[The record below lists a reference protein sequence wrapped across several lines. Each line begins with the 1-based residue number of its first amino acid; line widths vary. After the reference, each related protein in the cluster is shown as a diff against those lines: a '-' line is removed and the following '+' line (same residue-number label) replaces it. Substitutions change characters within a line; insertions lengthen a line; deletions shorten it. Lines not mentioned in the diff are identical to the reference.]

1 MHQVGQNIEGLR
13 FNVSV
18 AQIYELMNLAQTT
31 ANKSGDGLD
40 WAIREAGELLVQMIG
55 PMMPHLAEECWARLG
70 YNTLLA
76 EQPWPVADEAL
87 LVDDTITIAVQVN
100 GKRRG
105 ELTIAR
111 SAGKDEVECAALELE
126 PVARALDG
134 KAPKKVIVVP
144 QRIVNV
150 VA

>member
-1 MHQVGQNIEGLR
+1 VD
-13 FNVSV
+13 
-18 AQIYELMNLAQTT
+18 AT
-31 ANKSGDGLD
+31 
-40 WAIREAGELLVQMIG
+40 
-55 PMMPHLAEECWARLG
+55 
-70 YNTLLA
+70 
-76 EQPWPVADEAL
+76 L
-87 LVDDTITIAVQVN
+87 LVDDTMTIAVQVN

-111 SAGKDEVECAALELE
+111 SASKAEVESAALALE
-126 PVARALDG
+126 PVVRALDG

>member
-1 MHQVGQNIEGLR
+1 
-13 FNVSV
+13 
-18 AQIYELMNLAQTT
+18 
-31 ANKSGDGLD
+31 
-40 WAIREAGELLVQMIG
+40 
-55 PMMPHLAEECWARLG
+55 MPHLAEECWARLG
-70 YNTLLA
+70 YNTMLA
-76 EQPWPVADEAL
+76 EQPWPTVDEAL

-105 ELTIAR
+105 ELTVAR
-111 SAGKDEVECAALELE
+111 TAEKSEVEEAALALE